1 MLRKHWKFTFLNV
14 SVAFSVGNRCAYG
27 AYPVEADCLLEISFL
42 ESLREKIPLV
52 LETIPQAMRTNFHAI
67 TCGFF

>member
-42 ESLREKIPLV
+42 ESLSVRKPKLIWKE
-52 LETIPQAMRTNFHAI
+52 I
-67 TCGFF
+67 TL